1 MCKRWD
7 ETLGDLVDVHP
18 KGIGVG
24 IAVDTKDGLL
34 VPVIDQVVVRSIEEI
49 VIESRRLITKARSG
63 GITSTE
69 MQGGVITLTNLGA
82 YGIDGF
88 TPILNY
94 PEIAILGLGA
104 IRTEPVFVED
114 ATAVGGKRLEARDRM
129 VLSLTF
135 DHAAVDGAPAA
146 AFLKDIVETVERA

>member
-1 MCKRWD
+1 M
-7 ETLGDLVDVHP
+7 
-18 KGIGVG
+18 
-24 IAVDTKDGLL
+24 
-34 VPVIDQVVVRSIEEI
+34 
-49 VIESRRLITKARSG
+49 ITKARSG
-63 GITSTE
+63 GITSAE

-146 AFLKDIVETVERA
+146 AFLKDIVETVERG